1 LKRRALPETEVAHLL
16 NGESKMKNPMKTKGI
31 KTLKIVS

>member
-1 LKRRALPETEVAHLL
+1 LKRRTLPEIKIGHLFP
-16 NGESKMKNPMKTKGI
+16 GESKMKNPMKTKGI

>member
-1 LKRRALPETEVAHLL
+1 LKKKALPETEVAHLFY
-16 NGESKMKNPMKTKGI
+16 GESKMKNPMKTKGI